1 MPPGFPIQRP
11 PDRCSFASSP
21 EIFAGC
27 RVFRRL
33 SMPRHPPCTLKSL
46 ATFTG
51 RRRQGRAPIK
61 GHMPSSRAFFCRKDA
76 RPVTDQ
82 NYAKKVPDDA
92 CPNRALKYAPVP
104 DGKTGESFGPHLSRR
119 NGVGAPNPHMGRHRG
134 FVYFLQINLEPHHS
148 LVKELFVPYRRQK
161 SAKRG

>member
-1 MPPGFPIQRP
+1 MPPGFPIQTP

-46 ATFTG
+46 ATFTD
-51 RRRQGRAPIK
+51 RRRQGLPRWA
-61 GHMPSSRAFFCRKDA
+61 MPTSRHSPFAKEHA
-76 RPVTDQ
+76 RTVTDQ

-92 CPNRALKYAPVP
+92 CPNSTLKSGLPQTEKPVSLLALTFEENRGGSPEP
-104 DGKTGESFGPHLSRR
+104 PL
-119 NGVGAPNPHMGRHRG
+119 MGRHRG

-148 LVKELFVPYRRQK
+148 LVKEQLFP
-161 SAKRG
+161 